1 MDMNSLIHR
10 RDGGGASAASST
22 ASASSIDGFRA
33 PATGVS
39 AFPTPGGFPGLRTHL
54 PSLPIRFPPLHATN
68 VTSTSSAASSSAASS
83 TASPAGPPRSAPSSS
98 SSSGSSSSQQ
108 ATSLAPLRFIIPSSH
123 CPPSSAFGDN
133 ANILARP
140 GALAMAQQ
148 LHDQT
153 VSRSFSDPALHGN
166 HGMLHHQSRPSPIEI
181 ASAHGAGAFHDGDG
195 SLSTDGSDG
204 RKKSPGKRNRAVKN
218 PNRST
223 KSKARPG
230 LRKGKWTEEEERYAT
245 QLTNYFKEG
254 LLPIERGTMLR
265 LYLSQKLNCEPMRI
279 TKKFTGGECIGKQ
292 VFRPCSPTP
301 ESRIRLMQ
309 AQLELVA
316 LEAAF
321 IKKLKENKEEVPG
334 LTDDVDGSLAPGAI
348 AVSARPKKRRPY
360 QRESKNGEDDGRE
373 ETGFTSDSSTAS
385 DTTAT
390 ASQRSTEGKKKGD
403 VDDASAVGLLLDF
416 FYKASKNEDEDDEAK
431 SSAPAATT
439 TPEASA
445 KASSEPE
452 PEHEEEHKVAAT
464 AVKKEELVA
473 SPTKRMRTLSISQ
486 CHTDVIS
493 PKRSRVGSF
502 TLVASNPQ

>member
-10 RDGGGASAASST
+10 RSDGGAA
-22 ASASSIDGFRA
+22 APAIDGFRA

-39 AFPTPGGFPGLRTHL
+39 PFQNSALPGLRAHL
-54 PSLPIRFPPLHATN
+54 PSLPIRFPALHTAGVSSTASAAT
-68 VTSTSSAASSSAASS
+68 AASSSAAS
-83 TASPAGPPRSAPSSS
+83 ASPPGASAAVTTSSATSASTSAS
-98 SSSGSSSSQQ
+98 SVSSSQQ

-123 CPPSSAFGDN
+123 CPPSSSFAANVATEN
-133 ANILARP
+133 AHGRLSMPHSQEQAAAAAGVP
-140 GALAMAQQ
+140 
-148 LHDQT
+148 
-153 VSRSFSDPALHGN
+153 RSYSDPALLSHGHPAMHHN
-166 HGMLHHQSRPSPIEI
+166 RPPSIETHGGS
-181 ASAHGAGAFHDGDG
+181 FHDLDG
-195 SLSTDGSDG
+195 ALSTDGSDSKN
-204 RKKSPGKRNRAVKN
+204 KKSPGKRNRAVKN

-334 LTDDVDGSLAPGAI
+334 LTDDVDGTLAPGAI

-360 QRESKNGEDDGRE
+360 QRESKNSEGDERD
-373 ETGFTSDSSTAS
+373 ETGFTSDSSTSS

-416 FYKASKNEDEDDEAK
+416 FYKASKNENEDEK
-431 SSAPAATT
+431 PSAADPAPMKRDVST
-439 TPEASA
+439 
-445 KASSEPE
+445 ASSEPE
-452 PEHEEEHKVAAT
+452 PEHEEEYKSV
-464 AVKKEELVA
+464 VKEELVA

-486 CHTDVIS
+486 CHTDIIS

-502 TLVASNPQ
+502 TLMASNP